1 MKEKIK
7 FLIYKFRIL
16 SDDREIGGNLIV
28 WSFLKLVT
36 SLEKLKQASAAL
48 TYHTLFAIVP
58 VMAMMVAVANIMGY
72 TDAFKEHVEMF
83 FVGQE
88 GIASML
94 LAFAEKYLI
103 NAQMNYWLG
112 AGVGMLFLVYSL
124 FSIFQTIDNSV
135 NSLWNLK
142 GHSLKKQLK
151 VFVFVLLVPFV
162 AMILLALWMS
172 ISSYFEQGVI
182 HEMNIFFIT
191 VGVYVAT
198 LFAAYKFIPNTKVE
212 VKYALYS
219 AVVCGVV
226 FAMLQYFGYLVFSM
240 FNSYRNIYGDLANL
254 ILFILWIYFSWTI
267 CLVGSRWNYL
277 LQEGKR
283 LDEENRFKK
292 ISSDYRKFLSLLL
305 LSKIETATAKSTDG
319 TFELQDVTDAMAT
332 DYNMPMHITHDIV
345 EEFMDK
351 GVVIENMEEKL
362 LLDDAFKGRTV
373 GDLLEKF
380 STVGDNTYPISPI
393 SCTGCNARAIV
404 LWRLVNN
411 GKGKGGAMFNMS
423 LAEML
428 GNTKP

>member
-7 FLIYKFRIL
+7 HIVYKFRVL

-36 SLEKLKQASAAL
+36 TLEKLKQASAAL

-72 TDAFKEHVEMF
+72 TDAFKEHVTMF

-88 GIASML
+88 GIATML
-94 LAFAEKYLI
+94 LAFAEKYLM
-103 NAQMNYWLG
+103 NAEMNYWLG
-112 AGVGMLFLVYSL
+112 AGVGMLFLLYSL
-124 FSIFQTIDNSV
+124 FSIFQTIDDSV

-162 AMILLALWMS
+162 AMVMLALWVS
-172 ISSYFEQGVI
+172 VSSYFKQGVI
-182 HEMNIFFIT
+182 HEVNIFVIT
-191 VGVYVAT
+191 VCVYVAT

-212 VKYALYS
+212 AKYALYS
-219 AVVCGVV
+219 AGVCGVI
-226 FAMLQYFGYLVFSM
+226 FAMLQYFGYLVFNLFS
-240 FNSYRNIYGDLANL
+240 SYRNIYGDLASL
-254 ILFILWIYFSWTI
+254 LLFILWIYFSWTI

-283 LDEENRFKK
+283 LDEENRFRK

-305 LSKIETATAKSTDG
+305 LSKIEDATKKNG
-319 TFELQDVTDAMAT
+319 GEVFELQDVTDDMAA
-332 DYNMPMHITHDIV
+332 DYNIPMHITHDIV
-345 EEFMDK
+345 DGFIDK
-351 GVVIENMEEKL
+351 GIVFENMEEKL
-362 LLDDAFKGRTV
+362 QLDDAFKGCTV
-373 GDLLEKF
+373 GVLFEKLDG
-380 STVGDNTYPISPI
+380 VGDNTYPISLM
-393 SCTGCNARAIV
+393 SCAVCNQKADA
-404 LWRLVNN
+404 LWRLLD
-411 GKGKGGAMFNMS
+411 GGGEKARAMLDMQ

-428 GNTKP
+428 GNTDL

>member
-1 MKEKIK
+1 MKEKINH
-7 FLIYKFRIL
+7 LVYKFRLL

-36 SLEKLKQASAAL
+36 TLEKLKQASAAL
-48 TYHTLFAIVP
+48 TYHTLFAVVP

-72 TDAFKEHVEMF
+72 ADAFKEYVTIF

-88 GIASML
+88 GVATML
-94 LAFAEKYLI
+94 LAFAEKYLM

-124 FSIFQTIDNSV
+124 FSIFQTIDDSV

-162 AMILLALWMS
+162 AIILLAVWVS

-182 HEMNIFFIT
+182 RKVNIFFIT
-191 VGVYVAT
+191 VAVYVAT

-219 AVVCGVV
+219 AVVCGVI
-226 FAMLQYFGYLVFSM
+226 FAMLQYFGYLIFSI
-240 FNSYRNIYGDLANL
+240 FSSYRNIYGDLANL
-254 ILFILWIYFSWTI
+254 VLFILWVYFSWTI

-283 LDEENRFKK
+283 LDEENRFRR

-305 LSKIETATAKSTDG
+305 LSKIGVATNKNDG
-319 TFELQDVTDAMAT
+319 VVFELQDVTDAMAA
-332 DYNMPMHITHDIV
+332 DYNIPMHITRDIMDG
-345 EEFMDK
+345 FIDK
-351 GVVIENMEEKL
+351 GIVVENMEEKL
-362 LLDDAFKGRTV
+362 QLDDAFKGCTV
-373 GDLLEKF
+373 GALIEKLDG
-380 STVGDNTYPISPI
+380 VGDNTYPISLM
-393 SCTGCNARAIV
+393 SCAVCNQRADALWSMVNGDEGRGC
-404 LWRLVNN
+404 
-411 GKGKGGAMFNMS
+411 AMLDVS
-423 LAEML
+423 LAEIL
-428 GNTKP
+428 GDSGC

>member
-319 TFELQDVTDAMAT
+319 TFELQEVTDAMAT

-380 STVGDNTYPISPI
+380 STVGDNTYPISLI